1 MKREILPPVFARL
14 FCHRQEGQDTG
25 TGKDRRKTFSGKE
38 KHMKNKAKI
47 RLLTALMALVMVLP
61 LFGMSVRAE
70 GLSARERPLGISM
83 AAKNGIV
90 TESGKKYFYV
100 NGVRKTGKIQAGQNW
115 YYFGP
120 EMKYGLIR
128 DAGTG
133 LMYYA
138 GKDGILQ
145 TGWKTIGGKRYYFWA
160 STYPGHQKYEAAFGM
175 RTIRGIWH
183 LFTRDGVL
191 LCGLHKVDGRT
202 YYTNALGR
210 LQSGWQTADGKLHYF
225 WPAQGEGHG
234 RFQMASGTVVID
246 GVPHYLDGDGNPL
259 KVHEGKQLDRYGAVK
274 TASSAAASALDAK
287 FYGDVSAG
295 ETPAQKAILS
305 CLNYYEAQLQKLNR
319 DNRFEE
325 LCRKKGQAP
334 KSVWQYSNKS
344 PLGSFFAPFDKM
356 NGGAYSYNGR
366 TVRYCNCD
374 SCKWWV
380 VEDLMHTNKTTSR
393 DIHTVWKKYT
403 VKGIKLKDLYQKGS
417 FTVREN
423 GKNVTV
429 RLLPGTCFYNILP
442 DGRCNHTW
450 IYMGPDKDGTERIFD
465 TGHGGVHSDPK
476 KKDRVRAWEKDLSGR
491 YHTDGSRAIFR
502 TWVNEMTDTR
512 DYADKTIGTIWVP
525 NNLKTFYYRNA
536 GGRLV
541 KF

>member
-1 MKREILPPVFARL
+1 MK
-14 FCHRQEGQDTG
+14 H
-25 TGKDRRKTFSGKE
+25 
-38 KHMKNKAKI
+38 KAKI
-47 RLLTALMALVMVLP
+47 RLLTAFMAAVLVLP
-61 LFGMSVRAE
+61 LLGMPVRAS
-70 GLSARERPLGISM
+70 GLSAGTRPMEITM

-90 TESGKKYFYV
+90 PESGKKYFYAD
-100 NGVRKTGKIQAGQNW
+100 GVRKTGKIQAGENW

-133 LMYYA
+133 LIYYA
-138 GKDGILQ
+138 GTDGALQ
-145 TGWKTIGGKRYYFWA
+145 TGWKTIGGKKYYFWA
-160 STYPGHQKYEAAFGM
+160 SDYPGHKKYEAAVGM
-175 RTIRGIWH
+175 RTIKGVWH
-183 LFTRDGVL
+183 LFTKDGVL
-191 LCGLHKVDGRT
+191 LCGLHKADGKT
-202 YYTNALGR
+202 FYTDSQGR
-210 LQSGWQTADGKLHYF
+210 LQSGWQSVGGKLYYF
-225 WPAQGEGHG
+225 WPAQGDGHD
-234 RFQMASGTVVID
+234 RFQQAFGTVVI
-246 GVPHYLDGDGNPL
+246 GGITHYLDSSGNPL
-259 KVHEGKQLDRYGAVK
+259 KVYDGKQLDKYGAVK
-274 TASSAAASALDAK
+274 TSSPALDEK
-287 FYGDVSAG
+287 FFGDVSAG

-325 LCRKKGQAP
+325 LCKKKGQAP
-334 KSVWQYSNKS
+334 KFVWQYSNKS

-380 VEDLMHTNKTTSR
+380 VEDLMHTNRTTSQ

-417 FTVREN
+417 FTAKVS

-429 RLLPGTCFYNILP
+429 RLVPGTCFYNIEP
-442 DGRCNHTW
+442 NGRSNHTW
-450 IYMGPDKDGTERIFD
+450 IYMGPGQDGTERIFD

-525 NNLKTFYYRNA
+525 NDLKHFYYRNA
-536 GGRLV
+536 GGKLV
-541 KF
+541 RY